1 MKKAFSVWFGLF
13 LLLAAACAVESDK
26 VSAGTSLEQKSPEV
40 LVAKAEAKY
49 AEYLQANGGDRMA
62 ATQKTAVY
70 LRSLSSVKE
79 VTVRGSDSLFL
90 IMRDGNELLLML
102 GRKRL

>member
-1 MKKAFSVWFGLF
+1 MKKVFSVWLGLF
-13 LLLAAACAVESDK
+13 LLMAAACAAESDNM
-26 VSAGTSLEQKSPEV
+26 SAGTSREQLSPQV
-40 LVAKAEAKY
+40 LVEQAEAKY

-62 ATQKTAVY
+62 ATEKTAVY

-102 GRKRL
+102 GRNRL